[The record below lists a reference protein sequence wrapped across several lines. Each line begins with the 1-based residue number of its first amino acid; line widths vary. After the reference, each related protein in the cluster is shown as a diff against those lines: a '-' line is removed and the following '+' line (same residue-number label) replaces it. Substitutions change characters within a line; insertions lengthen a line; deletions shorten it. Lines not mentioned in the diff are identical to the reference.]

1 MGKIENIKPEHFKY
15 ILLPNIQNN
24 KVLNIFLFYRSNI
37 NDIKNNDKNNNNEET
52 KQKEEKNVDNKKKD
66 KKEENKD
73 FIESKE
79 FKAFINALDLK
90 SMIYRLFAIP
100 NEINSNN
107 CKYLN
112 ELQWDIIKYNYD
124 NFTEEEQE
132 ELKWLLYDLKNSNG
146 KRIIDI
152 DIPKDFI
159 CNCNEMYV
167 YFTDMNIKPLIMKE
181 LKTHTFGFYEN
192 ESKTI
197 KYLKFIN
204 KKKYKTFKK
213 FHQFAITKGNYKQY
227 TQKKDKDKKENMII
241 DHIQEAPLYF
251 YDYNYY
257 SNIGNI
263 KIGKPKTLKY
273 NSKKYKEYVK
283 NLIYCKIIESWKASD
298 RLIKNNKKPQFNNC
312 FYNLKE
318 LDKKVNRNIKAKII
332 DRSKIIYPRTYK
344 DKVNLL
350 YMNFYFPKSQKL
362 KINNEIKNIVL
373 LSIIYNLDK
382 ISYTDI
388 IKELH
393 SNIFKGNTKDN
404 YDKNIDYSKLFEY
417 IKGKDILY
425 MMEDSNNINKK
436 AILETKDVF
445 YDNKEIVKVKNYQ

>member
-1 MGKIENIKPEHFKY
+1 MGKIENINPAHFKY

-24 KVLNIFLFYRSNI
+24 KVLNIFLFYRRNI
-37 NDIKNNDKNNNNEET
+37 EDIKNNDNEE
-52 KQKEEKNVDNKKKD
+52 KYN
-66 KKEENKD
+66 
-73 FIESKE
+73 FIESQK
-79 FKAFINALDLK
+79 FKAFLNALDLK

-107 CKYLN
+107 CRYLN

-181 LKTHTFGFYEN
+181 LKTHTLGFYEN

-204 KKKYKTFKK
+204 RKTYEHYKEFHK
-213 FHQFAITKGNYKQY
+213 FVISKGKCKQH
-227 TQKKDKDKKENMII
+227 TMKKEEVI
-241 DHIQEAPLYF
+241 DHMQEAPLYF
-251 YDYNYY
+251 YDYNYF
-257 SNIGNI
+257 SNTTNAIM
-263 KIGKPKTLKY
+263 KKPKKLKY
-273 NSKKYKEYVK
+273 NSKEYKEYVK

-332 DRSKIIYPRTYK
+332 DKSKIIYPRTYK

-373 LSIIYNLDK
+373 LSIIYNFDK

-393 SNIFKGNTKDN
+393 SNIFKDNTMDN
-404 YDKNIDYSKLFEY
+404 YDENIDYSKLFEY
-417 IKGKDILY
+417 IKEKDILY

-436 AILETKDVF
+436 AILETKDIF

>member
-1 MGKIENIKPEHFKY
+1 MGKIENINPAHFKY

-24 KVLNIFLFYRSNI
+24 EVLNIFLFYRNNI
-37 NDIKNNDKNNNNEET
+37 EDIKNDDNEE
-52 KQKEEKNVDNKKKD
+52 KYN
-66 KKEENKD
+66 
-73 FIESKE
+73 FIESQE
-79 FKAFINALDLK
+79 FKAFLNALDLK

-107 CKYLN
+107 CRYLN

-181 LKTHTFGFYEN
+181 LKTHTLGFYEN

-204 KKKYKTFKK
+204 RKNYEHYKEFHK
-213 FHQFAITKGNYKQY
+213 FVISKGKCEQH
-227 TQKKDKDKKENMII
+227 TMKKEEVI

-251 YDYNYY
+251 YDYNYF
-257 SNIGNI
+257 SNTTNARM
-263 KIGKPKTLKY
+263 KKTKKLKY
-273 NSKKYKEYVK
+273 NSKEYKEYVK

-318 LDKKVNRNIKAKII
+318 LDKRVNRNIKAKII
-332 DRSKIIYPRTYK
+332 DKSKIIYPRTYK
-344 DKVNLL
+344 NKVNLL

-373 LSIIYNLDK
+373 LSIIYNFDK
-382 ISYTDI
+382 IRYTDI
-388 IKELH
+388 IKELY
-393 SNIFKGNTKDN
+393 SNIFKNNTSNN
-404 YDKNIDYSKLFEY
+404 YDENIDYSKLFEY

-425 MMEDSNNINKK
+425 MIEDSNNINKK
-436 AILETKDVF
+436 AILETKDIF